1 MALDLASSLLS
12 PSEKLPSKA
21 QDAADDVGSMQI
33 DSESDSMAVQGMC
46 MICWGYI
53 PLNGMNRWCHPCKNR
68 SIVSVREHFRIVFAV
83 RTIHLLRTKR

>member
-33 DSESDSMAVQGMC
+33 DSESDSMAVQGM
-46 MICWGYI
+46 
-53 PLNGMNRWCHPCKNR
+53 
-68 SIVSVREHFRIVFAV
+68 
-83 RTIHLLRTKR
+83 